1 MSVAAIHLIAMEMI
15 LASASPRRRE
25 ILAHLLPA
33 FSVCPAT
40 CSEAAD
46 FSQPPDRIV
55 EQLARQKAENVF
67 LQHPAAIV
75 LGADTIVWAEGKVL
89 GKPKDAADAV
99 RMLRSLSG
107 KAHCVY
113 TGYCLLGP
121 SVDIGGSAVT
131 EVCFHDLTDEWIA
144 EYVATGS
151 PLDKAGAYGIQDDA
165 RLVRSI
171 RGSYT
176 NVVGLPEE
184 EIAARLTEI
193 GVLP

>member
-1 MSVAAIHLIAMEMI
+1 M
-15 LASASPRRRE
+15 
-25 ILAHLLPA
+25 
-33 FSVCPAT
+33 
-40 CSEAAD
+40 
-46 FSQPPDRIV
+46 
-55 EQLARQKAENVF
+55 
-67 LQHPAAIV
+67 
-75 LGADTIVWAEGKVL
+75 L

>member
-1 MSVAAIHLIAMEMI
+1 MSVAAIHLIVMEII

-25 ILAHLLPA
+25 LLAHLLPA

-40 CSEAAD
+40 CSEEAD
-46 FSQPPDRIV
+46 FSLPPDRIV

-67 LQHPAAIV
+67 VRYPAALV
-75 LGADTIVWAEGKVL
+75 LGADTIVWADGRVL
-89 GKPKDAADAV
+89 GKPKDAADAA
-99 RMLRSLSG
+99 RMLRALSG
-107 KAHCVY
+107 KAHRVY

-121 SVDIGGSAVT
+121 SVDLGGSVMT
-131 EVCFHDLTDEWIA
+131 EVFFNDLSEELIA

-184 EIAARLTEI
+184 EISARLSEI